1 MKRFDILSLFPEY
14 FEGPFDVS
22 MIKRAREKGILEINL
37 VNMRDFAS
45 GRYQQI
51 DDRPYGGGPG
61 MVIKPDV
68 IDRAL
73 LSLKS
78 NDFPIYYL
86 SPRGVKLDA
95 QISNSISK
103 LDGMTLVC
111 GKYEGVDERVIEHYN
126 MIEISIGDYILSGG
140 DLAAMVLID
149 SVVRCLPNVLG
160 NPLTLNEESFTNHL
174 LEYPLYTQPREW
186 KNYKVPDVLLSGDH
200 KKIKNW
206 KIKQSE
212 DITMKRRPDLW
223 KKYLKLK

>member
-1 MKRFDILSLFPEY
+1 MWTVNILTLFPDLY
-14 FEGPFDVS
+14 PGPLGSSILGEARKNGKWKLNITDLKQFAEKN
-22 MIKRAREKGILEINL
+22 KR
-37 VNMRDFAS
+37 V
-45 GRYQQI
+45 
-51 DDRPYGGGPG
+51 DDTPFGGGPG

-86 SPRGVKLDA
+86 SPRGIKPDN

>member
-1 MKRFDILSLFPEY
+1 MWTANILTLFPDLY
-14 FEGPFDVS
+14 PGPLGSSILGEARKNGKWNLNIIDLKLFS
-22 MIKRAREKGILEINL
+22 EKNKR
-37 VNMRDFAS
+37 V
-45 GRYQQI
+45 
-51 DDRPYGGGPG
+51 DDSPFGGGPG

-68 IDRAL
+68 VDRAL

-86 SPRGVKLDA
+86 SPRGIKLDN

>member
-1 MKRFDILSLFPEY
+1 MWTANILTLFPDLY
-14 FEGPFDVS
+14 PGPLGSSILGEARKNGKWHLNITDLKLFAEKN
-22 MIKRAREKGILEINL
+22 KR
-37 VNMRDFAS
+37 V
-45 GRYQQI
+45 
-51 DDRPYGGGPG
+51 DDSPFGGGPG

-86 SPRGVKLDA
+86 SPRGVKLDN
-95 QISNSISK
+95 QISSSISK
-103 LDGMTLVC
+103 LNGITLLC
-111 GKYEGVDERVIEHYN
+111 GKYEGVDERVIKHYN

-160 NPLTLNEESFTNHL
+160 NPLTLNEETFTNYL

>member
-1 MKRFDILSLFPEY
+1 MWTANILTLFPDLY
-14 FEGPFDVS
+14 PGPLGSSILGEARKNGKWKLNITDLKQFVEKN
-22 MIKRAREKGILEINL
+22 KR
-37 VNMRDFAS
+37 V
-45 GRYQQI
+45 
-51 DDRPYGGGPG
+51 DDTPFGGGPG

-86 SPRGVKLDA
+86 SPRGVKLDN

-111 GKYEGVDERVIEHYN
+111 GKYAGVDERVIEHYN

>member
-1 MKRFDILSLFPEY
+1 MWTANILTLFPDLY
-14 FEGPFDVS
+14 PGPLGSSILGEARKNGKWKLNITDLKQFAEKN
-22 MIKRAREKGILEINL
+22 KR
-37 VNMRDFAS
+37 V
-45 GRYQQI
+45 
-51 DDRPYGGGPG
+51 DDTPFGGGPG

-68 IDRAL
+68 IDRAI

-86 SPRGVKLDA
+86 SPRGVKLDN

-103 LDGMTLVC
+103 LNGVTLLC
-111 GKYEGVDERVIEHYN
+111 GKYEGVDERVIKHYN

>member
-1 MKRFDILSLFPEY
+1 MWTANILTLFPDLY
-14 FEGPFDVS
+14 PGPLGSSILGEARKNGKWDLNITDLKLFS
-22 MIKRAREKGILEINL
+22 EKNKR
-37 VNMRDFAS
+37 V
-45 GRYQQI
+45 
-51 DDRPYGGGPG
+51 DDHPFGGGPG

-78 NDFPIYYL
+78 KDFPIYYL

-111 GKYEGVDERVIEHYN
+111 GKYEGVDERVIKHYN

-149 SVVRCLPNVLG
+149 SVVRSLPNVLG

-223 KKYLKLK
+223 NKYLKLK

>member
-1 MKRFDILSLFPEY
+1 MWTANILTLFPDLY
-14 FEGPFDVS
+14 PGPLGSSILGEARKNGKWKLNITDLKQFAEKN
-22 MIKRAREKGILEINL
+22 KR
-37 VNMRDFAS
+37 V
-45 GRYQQI
+45 
-51 DDRPYGGGPG
+51 DDTPFGGGPG

-86 SPRGVKLDA
+86 SPRGVKLDN

-103 LDGMTLVC
+103 LNGITLLC
-111 GKYEGVDERVIEHYN
+111 GKYEGVDERVIKHYD

-160 NPLTLNEESFTNHL
+160 NPLTLNEETFTNYL

-186 KNYKVPDVLLSGDH
+186 KYYKVPDVLLSGDH

>member
-1 MKRFDILSLFPEY
+1 MWTANILTLFPDLY
-14 FEGPFDVS
+14 PGPLGSSILGEARKKGKWHLNITDLKLFTEKN
-22 MIKRAREKGILEINL
+22 KR
-37 VNMRDFAS
+37 V
-45 GRYQQI
+45 
-51 DDRPYGGGPG
+51 DDPPFGGGPG

-78 NDFPIYYL
+78 NDLPIYYL

-103 LDGMTLVC
+103 LDGITLVC
-111 GKYEGVDERVIEHYN
+111 GKYEGVDERVIKHYN

-160 NPLTLNEESFTNHL
+160 NPLTLNDETFTNHL

-186 KNYKVPDVLLSGDH
+186 KNYKVPNVLLSGDH

>member
-1 MKRFDILSLFPEY
+1 MWTANILTLFPDLY
-14 FEGPFDVS
+14 PGPLGSSILGEAKKNGKWQLNITDLKLFTEKN
-22 MIKRAREKGILEINL
+22 KR
-37 VNMRDFAS
+37 V
-45 GRYQQI
+45 
-51 DDRPYGGGPG
+51 DDSPFGGGPG

-86 SPRGVKLDA
+86 SPRGVKLDT
-95 QISNSISK
+95 QISNSMSK
-103 LDGMTLVC
+103 LNGITLLC
-111 GKYEGVDERVIEHYN
+111 GKYEGVDERVIKHYD

-160 NPLTLNEESFTNHL
+160 NPLTLNEETFTNYL

>member
-1 MKRFDILSLFPEY
+1 MWTANILTLFPDLY
-14 FEGPFDVS
+14 PGPLGSSILGEARKNGKWKLNITDLKQFAEKN
-22 MIKRAREKGILEINL
+22 KRVDETP
-37 VNMRDFAS
+37 F
-45 GRYQQI
+45 
-51 DDRPYGGGPG
+51 GGGPG

-68 IDRAL
+68 VDRAL

-86 SPRGVKLDA
+86 SPRGIKLDN

>member
-1 MKRFDILSLFPEY
+1 MWTANILTLFPDLY
-14 FEGPFDVS
+14 PGPLGSSILGEARKNGKWKLNITDLKQFAEKN
-22 MIKRAREKGILEINL
+22 KR
-37 VNMRDFAS
+37 V
-45 GRYQQI
+45 
-51 DDRPYGGGPG
+51 DDTPFGGGPG

-86 SPRGVKLDA
+86 SPRGVKLDN

-103 LDGMTLVC
+103 LNGITLLC
-111 GKYEGVDERVIEHYN
+111 GKYEGVDERVIKHYN

-160 NPLTLNEESFTNHL
+160 NPLTLNEETFTNHL

-186 KNYKVPDVLLSGDH
+186 KNYKVPDILLSGDH

>member
-1 MKRFDILSLFPEY
+1 MWTANILTLFPDLY
-14 FEGPFDVS
+14 PGPLGSSILGEARKNGKWKLNITDLKQFAEKN
-22 MIKRAREKGILEINL
+22 KR
-37 VNMRDFAS
+37 V
-45 GRYQQI
+45 
-51 DDRPYGGGPG
+51 DDSPFGGGPG

-86 SPRGVKLDA
+86 SPRGVKLDN

-103 LDGMTLVC
+103 LNGITLLC
-111 GKYEGVDERVIEHYN
+111 GKYEGVDERVIKHYN

-160 NPLTLNEESFTNHL
+160 NPLTLNEETFTNYL

-186 KNYKVPDVLLSGDH
+186 KNYNVPDVLLSGDH

>member
-1 MKRFDILSLFPEY
+1 MWTANILTLFPDLY
-14 FEGPFDVS
+14 PGPLGSSILGEARKNGKWTLNITDLKLFTEKN
-22 MIKRAREKGILEINL
+22 KR
-37 VNMRDFAS
+37 V
-45 GRYQQI
+45 
-51 DDRPYGGGPG
+51 DDSPFGGGPG
-61 MVIKPDV
+61 MIIKPDV

-111 GKYEGVDERVIEHYN
+111 GKYEGVDERVIKHYN

>member
-1 MKRFDILSLFPEY
+1 MWTANILTLFPDLY
-14 FEGPFDVS
+14 PGPLGSSILGEARKNGKWKLNITDLKQFAEKN
-22 MIKRAREKGILEINL
+22 KR
-37 VNMRDFAS
+37 V
-45 GRYQQI
+45 
-51 DDRPYGGGPG
+51 DDTPFGGGPG

-86 SPRGVKLDA
+86 SPRGVKLDN
-95 QISNSISK
+95 QITNSISK
-103 LDGMTLVC
+103 LNGITILC
-111 GKYEGVDERVIEHYN
+111 GKYEGVDERVIKHYN

-160 NPLTLNEESFTNHL
+160 NPLTLNEETFTNHL

>member
-1 MKRFDILSLFPEY
+1 MWTANILTLFPNLY
-14 FEGPFDVS
+14 PGPLGTSILGEARKNGKWKLNITDLKQFAEKK
-22 MIKRAREKGILEINL
+22 KR
-37 VNMRDFAS
+37 V
-45 GRYQQI
+45 
-51 DDRPYGGGPG
+51 DDTPFGGGPG

-68 IDRAL
+68 IDRAI

-86 SPRGVKLDA
+86 SPRGIKLDN

>member
-1 MKRFDILSLFPEY
+1 MWTANILTLFPDLY
-14 FEGPFDVS
+14 PGPLGSSILGEARKNGKWKLNITDLKQFAEKN
-22 MIKRAREKGILEINL
+22 KR
-37 VNMRDFAS
+37 V
-45 GRYQQI
+45 
-51 DDRPYGGGPG
+51 DDTPFGGGPG

-86 SPRGVKLDA
+86 SPRGVKLDN

-103 LDGMTLVC
+103 LNGITLLC
-111 GKYEGVDERVIEHYN
+111 GKYEGVDERVIKHYN

-186 KNYKVPDVLLSGDH
+186 KNYNVPDVLLSGDH

>member
-1 MKRFDILSLFPEY
+1 MWTANILTLFPDLY
-14 FEGPFDVS
+14 PGPLGSSILGEARKNGKWKLNITDLKQFAEKN
-22 MIKRAREKGILEINL
+22 KR
-37 VNMRDFAS
+37 V
-45 GRYQQI
+45 
-51 DDRPYGGGPG
+51 DDTPFGGGPG

-68 IDRAL
+68 IDRAI

-86 SPRGVKLDA
+86 SPRGVKLDN
-95 QISNSISK
+95 QISDSISK
-103 LDGMTLVC
+103 LNGITLLC
-111 GKYEGVDERVIEHYN
+111 GKYEGVDERVIKHYN

-160 NPLTLNEESFTNHL
+160 NPLTLNEETFTNYL

-186 KNYKVPDVLLSGDH
+186 KNYNVPDVLLSGDH

-223 KKYLKLK
+223 NKYLKLK

>member
-1 MKRFDILSLFPEY
+1 MWTANILTLFPDLY
-14 FEGPFDVS
+14 PGPLGSSILGEARKNGKWKLNITDLKQFAEKN
-22 MIKRAREKGILEINL
+22 KR
-37 VNMRDFAS
+37 V
-45 GRYQQI
+45 
-51 DDRPYGGGPG
+51 DDTPFGGGPG

-86 SPRGVKLDA
+86 SPRGVKLDN

-111 GKYEGVDERVIEHYN
+111 GKYEGIDERVIKHYN

>member
-1 MKRFDILSLFPEY
+1 MWTANILTLFPDLY
-14 FEGPFDVS
+14 PGPLGSSILGEARKNGKWDLNITDLKLFS
-22 MIKRAREKGILEINL
+22 EKNKR
-37 VNMRDFAS
+37 V
-45 GRYQQI
+45 
-51 DDRPYGGGPG
+51 DDSPFGGGPG

-78 NDFPIYYL
+78 KDFPIYYL
-86 SPRGVKLDA
+86 SPRGIKLDN

-103 LDGMTLVC
+103 LNGMTLVC
-111 GKYEGVDERVIEHYN
+111 GKYEGIDERVIKHYN

-160 NPLTLNEESFTNHL
+160 NPLTLNEETFTNHL

-206 KIKQSE
+206 KIEQSE

>member
-1 MKRFDILSLFPEY
+1 MWTANILTLFPDLY
-14 FEGPFDVS
+14 PGPLGSSILGEARKNGIWHLNITDLKLFS
-22 MIKRAREKGILEINL
+22 EKNKR
-37 VNMRDFAS
+37 V
-45 GRYQQI
+45 
-51 DDRPYGGGPG
+51 DDSPFGGGPG
-61 MVIKPDV
+61 MIIKPDV

-73 LSLKS
+73 LSLKG

-86 SPRGVKLDA
+86 SPRGVKLDT
-95 QISNSISK
+95 QISSSISK
-103 LDGMTLVC
+103 LEGMTLVC
-111 GKYEGVDERVIEHYN
+111 GKYEGIDERVIKHYN

-160 NPLTLNEESFTNHL
+160 NPLTLNEETFTNHL

-186 KNYKVPDVLLSGDH
+186 KNYRVPDVLLSGDH
-200 KKIKNW
+200 KKIKDW

-223 KKYLKLK
+223 NRYLKLK

>member
-1 MKRFDILSLFPEY
+1 MWTANILTLFPEL
-14 FEGPFDVS
+14 FPGPLGSSILGEARKNGKWKLNITDLKQFAEKN
-22 MIKRAREKGILEINL
+22 KR
-37 VNMRDFAS
+37 V
-45 GRYQQI
+45 
-51 DDRPYGGGPG
+51 DDTPFGGGPG

-86 SPRGVKLDA
+86 SPRGVKLDN

-103 LDGMTLVC
+103 LNGITLLC
-111 GKYEGVDERVIEHYN
+111 GKYEGVDERVIKHYN

-140 DLAAMVLID
+140 DLAAMVLIE

-160 NPLTLNEESFTNHL
+160 NPLTLNEETFTNYL

>member
-1 MKRFDILSLFPEY
+1 MWTANILTLFPDLY
-14 FEGPFDVS
+14 PGPLGSSILGEARKNGKWKLNITDLKQFAEKN
-22 MIKRAREKGILEINL
+22 KR
-37 VNMRDFAS
+37 V
-45 GRYQQI
+45 
-51 DDRPYGGGPG
+51 DDSPFGGGPG

-68 IDRAL
+68 VDRAL

-86 SPRGVKLDA
+86 SPRGVKLDN

-103 LDGMTLVC
+103 LNGITLLC
-111 GKYEGVDERVIEHYN
+111 GKYEGVDERVIKHYN

-160 NPLTLNEESFTNHL
+160 NPMTLNEESFTNHL

-186 KNYKVPDVLLSGDH
+186 RNYNVPDVLLSGDH

>member
-1 MKRFDILSLFPEY
+1 MWTANILTLFPDLY
-14 FEGPFDVS
+14 PGPLGSSILGEARKNGKWKLNITDLKQFAEKN
-22 MIKRAREKGILEINL
+22 KR
-37 VNMRDFAS
+37 V
-45 GRYQQI
+45 
-51 DDRPYGGGPG
+51 DDTPFGGGPG

-86 SPRGVKLDA
+86 SPRGVKLDN

-103 LDGMTLVC
+103 LNGITLLC
-111 GKYEGVDERVIEHYN
+111 GKYEGVDERVIKHYN

-160 NPLTLNEESFTNHL
+160 NPLTLNEETFTNYL

-186 KNYKVPDVLLSGDH
+186 RNYNVPDVLLSGDH